1 MEAWSE
7 VFFRGNIQFSFKK
20 GRKRKLLQTEQ
31 KALKQIIG
39 KAKISIKL
47 LQIAFANP

>member
-1 MEAWSE
+1 
-7 VFFRGNIQFSFKK
+7 VKFFLGETYNSHSKK